1 MARSGFAEP
10 PRWFMAAAIAVLLWE
25 IFGCTM
31 YILQVT
37 ADRAS
42 LPPEQA
48 AMWAATPEWSTAAY
62 AIAVW
67 VGLVGAVLLLMRRR
81 LAEPLLLVSLVAV
94 LVQFSSLLLVR
105 ELREATPPGAWV
117 MPAFII
123 VICTAIWL
131 FARRAKA
138 RGWLR

>member
-1 MARSGFAEP
+1 MATNNFADS
-10 PRWFMAAAIAVLLWE
+10 PRWFIAAAIAVLLWE

-37 ADRAS
+37 ADQAS

-48 AMWAATPEWSTAAY
+48 AMWAATPEWSIAAY

-67 VGLVGAVLLLMRRR
+67 VGLAGAVLLLMRRR
-81 LAEPLLLVSLVAV
+81 LAEPLLLISLLAV
-94 LVQFSSLLLVR
+94 LVQFSSLLLVPAV
-105 ELREATPPGAWV
+105 REATPGGAWV
-117 MPAFII
+117 MPVGIII
-123 VICTAIWL
+123 VCTAIWL
-131 FARRAKA
+131 FARRARA